1 MWNKEEGKRLW
12 FYRCD
17 LQKSGMT
24 RYVENQI
31 MDSYTY
37 YYIVKAKRA
46 RRNEVSPTLLFDSF
60 ETPRLLKSDNE
71 IKA

>member
-1 MWNKEEGKRLW
+1 M
-12 FYRCD
+12 
-17 LQKSGMT
+17 S
-24 RYVENQI
+24 RYVENRTI
-31 MDSYTY
+31 DSYTY
-37 YYIVKAKRA
+37 YYIVKAKRV

>member
-1 MWNKEEGKRLW
+1 M
-12 FYRCD
+12 
-17 LQKSGMT
+17 S
-24 RYVENQI
+24 RYVENQA

-71 IKA
+71 IKV

>member
-1 MWNKEEGKRLW
+1 MGRRCEIKRKVKG
-12 FYRCD
+12 YD
-17 LQKSGMT
+17 LQKSRMS
-24 RYVENQI
+24 RYAENQT

-46 RRNEVSPTLLFDSF
+46 RRDEVSPTLLFDSF
-60 ETPRLLKSDNE
+60 ETPRLLKSDDG

>member
-1 MWNKEEGKRLW
+1 M
-12 FYRCD
+12 
-17 LQKSGMT
+17 SH
-24 RYVENQI
+24 YVENQA
-31 MDSYTY
+31 MGSYTY

-46 RRNEVSPTLLFDSF
+46 RRNEISPTLPFDSF

>member
-1 MWNKEEGKRLW
+1 M
-12 FYRCD
+12 
-17 LQKSGMT
+17 S
-24 RYVENQI
+24 RYVENQT

-46 RRNEVSPTLLFDSF
+46 RHNEVSPTLLFDSF